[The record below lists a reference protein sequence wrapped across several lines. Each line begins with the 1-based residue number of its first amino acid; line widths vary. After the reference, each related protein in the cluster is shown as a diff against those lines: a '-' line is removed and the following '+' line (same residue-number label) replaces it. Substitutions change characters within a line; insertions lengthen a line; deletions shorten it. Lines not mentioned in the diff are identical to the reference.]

1 MANRNEF
8 NEAINNEKKARS
20 YTVDGVDSTCT
31 LPTWRFEQLIIAEQ
45 KMHQLANVKATND
58 ELRAYIAE
66 LEARL
71 DDAHKQVAMLSIKNE
86 DIPLLD
92 CVKPKIKV
100 CRVTRVED
108 IPDFGDATTIVK
120 FAKRGGP
127 KLK

>member
-20 YTVDGVDSTCT
+20 YTVDGVESTCT

-45 KMHQLANVKATND
+45 KMHQLANVEATND

-71 DDAHKQVAMLSIKNE
+71 DDAHKQVAMLSVKNE

-92 CVKPKIKV
+92 CVRPKVKV
-100 CRVTRVED
+100 CVTRVED
-108 IPDFGDATTIVK
+108 IPSHDEPIGIVK
-120 FAKRGGP
+120 FQKNGVRKP
-127 KLK
+127 RW